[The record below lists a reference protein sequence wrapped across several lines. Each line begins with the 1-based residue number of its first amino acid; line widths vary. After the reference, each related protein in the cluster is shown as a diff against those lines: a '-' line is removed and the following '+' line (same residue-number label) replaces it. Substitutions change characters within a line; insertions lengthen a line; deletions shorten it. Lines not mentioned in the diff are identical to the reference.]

1 MSNVPEDPHCLS
13 ITAAVTEQTETG
25 TRLKQRTI
33 FEQYFDDSAELKLFQ
48 QNEFLEMV
56 ANIGLT
62 MAKYGDAK
70 ETRKGRKPQ

>member
-1 MSNVPEDPHCLS
+1 
-13 ITAAVTEQTETG
+13 
-25 TRLKQRTI
+25 
-33 FEQYFDDSAELKLFQ
+33 
-48 QNEFLEMV
+48 MV